1 MGAWTRAALGSP
13 RRHLALFVRKGE
25 TTSAHAHLPTAEAGS
40 SQVGLAAGRGAKQ
53 ARAAVRYVAGVLV
66 LSAAYYAVGR
76 AGLALQYS
84 GPVTAIWPPVGVGV
98 AALYLGGL
106 RWWPGVLIGDLLL
119 SDPGLP
125 VGSRILMTV
134 GNMADVLVI
143 ALLLRQMLGR
153 RAALDRLGQLG
164 GMLVAIAAGAAITS
178 TFALVSVR
186 AGGAI
191 ESPESWGFW
200 RSWLLSDAS
209 GSLVIIPLVLAWAQ
223 GPGAAWRGR
232 AGWEG
237 ALMIGAVVA
246 LSAIALSSSQSLTYM
261 VFPALIWAALRFGQ
275 QGATLAV
282 AVAAALA
289 VWITAR
295 DVGPFVTQSITDRTL
310 STQLY
315 IAVAA
320 LATLCLAAV
329 VSERRRAALNLAE
342 SQRREGE
349 RAAEERQR
357 IARDLHDAA
366 VQSLFATTLH
376 LRTAERALARDA
388 VGPTGPVQKE
398 LDQVGQLTR
407 GALREIRAA
416 VFHLRPSEVVQE
428 GLVAALAN
436 HAAATSAREE
446 LAIAVH
452 GPERRL
458 PLATE
463 AEDQLYALVRE
474 ALANSVK
481 HADASAVAIDI
492 SATDRVVA
500 IEVRDDGRGFM
511 PAGVGVGCFGLQ
523 SMHSRAT
530 QLGGRLTITSAPSR
544 GTAVRVEVPAAGL

>member
-1 MGAWTRAALGSP
+1 L
-13 RRHLALFVRKGE
+13 LA
-25 TTSAHAHLPTAEAGS
+25 
-40 SQVGLAAGRGAKQ
+40 
-53 ARAAVRYVAGVLV
+53 
-66 LSAAYYAVGR
+66 AAYYGAGR
-76 AGLALQYS
+76 AAHALQYS

-106 RWWPGVLIGDLLL
+106 RWWPGVLIGDVLL

-125 VGSRILMTV
+125 VGSRILMTA

-143 ALLLRQMLGR
+143 VLLLRQLVGP
-153 RAALDRLGQLG
+153 RAALDRLEQLG
-164 GMLVAIAAGAAITS
+164 GMLFAIAAGAAISS

-191 ESPESWGFW
+191 GSSESLTFW
-200 RSWLLSDAS
+200 RSWFLSDAC
-209 GSLVIIPLVLAWAQ
+209 GSLVIIPLALAWAR
-223 GPGAAWRGR
+223 PPSPAWRGK
-232 AGWEG
+232 GTLEG

-282 AVAAALA
+282 TVAVGLT

-295 DVGPFVTQSITDRTL
+295 DVGPFVKQSITDSTL

-329 VSERRRAALNLAE
+329 VSERRRAALYLAE
-342 SQRREGE
+342 SRRREGQ

-366 VQSLFATTLH
+366 AQTLFATTLH

-388 VGPTGPVQKE
+388 IGPTERVQKE
-398 LDQVGQLTR
+398 LDQAGQLTR
-407 GALREIRAA
+407 
-416 VFHLRPSEVVQE
+416 
-428 GLVAALAN
+428 AALAEMRAAIFELRPN
-436 HAAATSAREE
+436 GMAEEGLLAALAKHAGAISAREE
-446 LAIAVH
+446 LTIAVH
-452 GPERRL
+452 GPEERL
-458 PLATE
+458 PLAPE

-474 ALANSVK
+474 ALANTVK
-481 HADASAVAIDI
+481 HANATAVAIDVTAI
-492 SATDRVVA
+492 DHVVS
-500 IEVRDDGRGFM
+500 IDVRDDGCGFT
-511 PAGVGVGCFGLQ
+511 PADAGARTFGLQ
-523 SMHSRAT
+523 SMHSRAI
-530 QLGGRLTITSAPSR
+530 QLGGRLTITSAPNR
-544 GTAVRVEVPAAGL
+544 GTAVRVEIPTVRSHP

>member
-1 MGAWTRAALGSP
+1 
-13 RRHLALFVRKGE
+13 
-25 TTSAHAHLPTAEAGS
+25 
-40 SQVGLAAGRGAKQ
+40 
-53 ARAAVRYVAGVLV
+53 VLV

-134 GNMADVLVI
+134 GNMADIVVI
-143 ALLLRQMLGR
+143 ALLLRRLLGR
-153 RAALDRLGQLG
+153 RAALDRLEQLG

-178 TFALVSVR
+178 TLALVSVR

-191 ESPESWGFW
+191 GSSESWNFW
-200 RSWLLSDAS
+200 RSWFLSDAS
-209 GSLVIIPLVLAWAQ
+209 GSLVIIPLVLAWAHA
-223 GPGAAWRGR
+223 PSPAWRGR
-232 AGWEG
+232 GRWEG

-246 LSAIALSSSQSLTYM
+246 LSAIALSSSHSLTYM

-282 AVAAALA
+282 AVAAGLA
-289 VWITAR
+289 IWITAR
-295 DVGPFVTQSITDRTL
+295 DVGPFVTQSITDSTL

-320 LATLCLAAV
+320 LATLCLSAV
-329 VSERRRAALNLAE
+329 VSERRRAAINLAE

-349 RAAEERQR
+349 RAAVERQR

-376 LRTAERALARDA
+376 LRTAERVLAREA
-388 VGPTGPVQKE
+388 NGATGLVQKE

-407 GALREIRAA
+407 GALSEIRAA
-416 VFHLRPSEVVQE
+416 IFALRPNLVVQE
-428 GLVAALAN
+428 GLVGALVKY
-436 HAAATSAREE
+436 AAAMSAREG

-452 GPERRL
+452 GPEQRL
-458 PLATE
+458 PLAPE
-463 AEDQLYALVRE
+463 AEDQLFGLVRE
-474 ALANSVK
+474 ALANSAK
-481 HADASAVAIDI
+481 HADATAVAIDV
-492 SATDRVVA
+492 SATDRIVA
-500 IEVRDDGRGFM
+500 VEVRDDGCGFK
-511 PAGVGVGCFGLQ
+511 PAGAGVRSFGLQ

-530 QLGGRLTITSAPSR
+530 QLGGGLTITSAPSR
-544 GTAVRVEVPAAGL
+544 GTAVRVEVPTRPNHSQRGAT